1 MKPAQ
6 HPYAVVTLLVA
17 IGCPSPDDQALGSG
31 PTSTGHDTT
40 GEGVPSSSSDDGSVE
55 RAPECRESF
64 DCPPGV
70 DCVDGRCSNDPCPTG
85 CCPPACCESDCPAN
99 CVSDDHCRSNERCAA
114 GACLPA
120 ATVCST
126 SPIFD
131 VSTDSTWTALAPSR
145 SIAAAHTDADTE
157 RELLL
162 GTSDGLLWVDRELG
176 VMPIGGGEYGSLV
189 VHDLDGDGDDDLVA
203 RRDDTATLEV
213 VLRTATGWA
222 LGTSVAAPSEQHVLG
237 RIVAADDWVDLAWVD
252 VTSGT
257 PRAFVAAGNGDG
269 TFDTAVEL
277 EVSLDLPWLGI
288 ADSWVGL
295 DDQNLFVH
303 VAGGIMV
310 MQPDDDGA
318 LEPFQQIDDEVAEPP
333 TLGLA
338 AARFLGSRRDV
349 LTFHPL
355 AGTTVVH
362 VVTGQSP
369 TVFVPLEAHAVAVD
383 DDHPVVVA
391 GEEYVGL
398 VQGGESPCYAVV
410 GVPVSATVAAIA
422 DVDGDGAFDLVLS
435 DAERTHVL
443 LQRSR

>member
-1 MKPAQ
+1 MKSVHQ
-6 HPYAVVTLLVA
+6 HAVVTLLVA

-31 PTSTGHDTT
+31 PTSTGHETT
-40 GEGVPSSSSDDGSVE
+40 GEAVSSSSDDGPIE

-64 DCPPGV
+64 DCPPGI
-70 DCVDGRCSNDPCPTG
+70 DCVDGRCSNDPCPSG
-85 CCPPACCESDCPAN
+85 CCPPECCDSGCPAN
-99 CVSDDHCRSNERCAA
+99 CVSDDHCRTHERCAA

-120 ATVCST
+120 AAVCAT

-131 VSTDSTWTALAPSR
+131 ASTEATWSALPPSR
-145 SIAAAHTDADTE
+145 SIAAARTDADAE

-162 GTSDGLLWVDRELG
+162 GTTDGLLWVDRELG
-176 VMPIGGGEYGSLV
+176 VVPIGGGEYGAVV
-189 VHDLDGDGDDDLVA
+189 VHDLDDDGDDDIVA

-213 VLRTATGWA
+213 VLRTATGWVPGA
-222 LGTSVAAPSEQHVLG
+222 SVAAPSDQHVIG
-237 RIVAADDWVDLAWVD
+237 RIVAADTWVDLAWVD

-277 EVSLDLPWLGI
+277 EVSLDLPWLGVG
-288 ADSWVGL
+288 DSWVGL

-310 MQPDDDGA
+310 MQSDDAGGLA
-318 LEPFQQIDDEVAEPP
+318 PAHQIDDAVAEPP

-338 AARFLGSRRDV
+338 AARFLGPKRDV

-355 AGTTVVH
+355 QGTTVVH

-369 TVFVPLEAHAVAVD
+369 TVFVPLEAHAVAVVD
-383 DDHPVVVA
+383 DLPILVA
-391 GEEYVGL
+391 GDQYVGL
-398 VQGGESPCYAVV
+398 VQGGDSPCYAVV
-410 GVPVSATVAAIA
+410 GVPVSATAAAIA
-422 DVDGDGAFDLVLS
+422 DVDGDGAFDLVLA
-435 DAERTHVL
+435 DAKRTHVL
-443 LQRSR
+443 EQRSP